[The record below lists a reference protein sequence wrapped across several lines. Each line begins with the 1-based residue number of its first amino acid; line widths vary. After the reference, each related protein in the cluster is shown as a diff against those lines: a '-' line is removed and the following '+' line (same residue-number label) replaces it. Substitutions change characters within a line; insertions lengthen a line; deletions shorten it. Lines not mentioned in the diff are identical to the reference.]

1 MGVMVN
7 QEESIVLGGLPLTI
21 GTSAEECVWSKWN
34 QVSRGLVPSSCDFSS
49 WKVGRR
55 KSDKKGC
62 CLGMAVLVNRA
73 YSSHCLEGRC
83 EDVVS
88 RLFLKCN
95 NWRSAWIT
103 SWSLDLR
110 EINNLGRNPGQLNN
124 VTKDHSSYF
133 CSFCPIFLP
142 LALSYL
148 AWYKAQ
154 DCQRLLHWGPWVRV
168 PCESGHRGC
177 KVWTTA

>member
-34 QVSRGLVPSSCDFSS
+34 QVSRGLVPSSCDFSN
-49 WKVGRR
+49 WKVGKR
-55 KSDKKGC
+55 KSDKRGVGWGWQFWWTGHIHPIVWKG
-62 CLGMAVLVNRA
+62 
-73 YSSHCLEGRC
+73 
-83 EDVVS
+83 DVVS

-103 SWSLDLR
+103 SWSLDLQ

-142 LALSYL
+142 LALSHL

-154 DCQRLLHWGPWVRV
+154 DCQRLLHWGSWVRV
-168 PCESGHRGC
+168 PCKSGHRGC